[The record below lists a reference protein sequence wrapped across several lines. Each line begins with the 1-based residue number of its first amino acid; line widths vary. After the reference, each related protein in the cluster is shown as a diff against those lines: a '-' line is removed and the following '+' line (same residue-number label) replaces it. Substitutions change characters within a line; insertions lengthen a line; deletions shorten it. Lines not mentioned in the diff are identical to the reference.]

1 MRLFPAA
8 ADRSRKSGKPG
19 KELRL
24 DLRSAGSA
32 APPAPVPGA
41 SPAERVAERQAKR
54 SCVIVV
60 ENLPVP
66 FDRRVWQEATALR
79 QAGWRVSVICPAT
92 ERYPAR
98 FEMIDGIAVYRHPL
112 PLEARGRFAFLLE
125 YATALFHEFRLLTKV
140 YRERGFSVIQ
150 ACNPPDLIF
159 LVAWPFKLLGKR
171 FLFDHHDVS
180 PELFEAKF
188 GRRGTLHRLLLM
200 FERLT
205 FKSADIVVSAN
216 DTFRDIAIERGG
228 KRPQDVVTV
237 YSVPDRSRIRC
248 VAPNT
253 DIRKG
258 RRFVL
263 GYLGIINDQDGVDH
277 MVRAVDH
284 LVNKRGVKD
293 FQAVIVGDGPALASV
308 RSLVSSLG
316 LEDYTTLTGYLSGE
330 ALLQHI
336 SAFDIGVIPDP
347 VNEYNDKISMNK
359 VFEYSALGIP
369 SVAYPLSETRR
380 LLGDAGLYAASS
392 DPSDLGEACLRLFE
406 DDALREKC
414 AAAAARLGEEAFSW
428 DAEARKYV
436 AAFERLVS

>member
-1 MRLFPAA
+1 MRLFSETGRLRGSSSHPAVSLEVEHRPP
-8 ADRSRKSGKPG
+8 DDSR
-19 KELRL
+19 
-24 DLRSAGSA
+24 
-32 APPAPVPGA
+32 APARPGA
-41 SPAERVAERQAKR
+41 GTAEHATKANAKR
-54 SCVIVV
+54 SCVIIV

-66 FDRRVWQEATALR
+66 FDRRVWQEATALER
-79 QAGWRVSVICPAT
+79 AGWRVSVICPAT
-92 ERYPAR
+92 DRYPAP
-98 FEMIDGIAVYRHPL
+98 FEVIDNIAIYRHRL

-125 YATALFHEFRLLTKV
+125 YATALFHEFRLLVKV

-188 GRRGTLHRLLLM
+188 NRRGTLHRLLLM

-205 FKSADIVVSAN
+205 FRSADMVVSAN
-216 DTFRDIAIERGG
+216 DTFRDIAIDRGG

-237 YSVPDRSRIRC
+237 YSVPDKSRIRR
-248 VAPNT
+248 VAP
-253 DIRKG
+253 DPSIRNG

-277 MVRAVDH
+277 MVKCVDH
-284 LVNKRGVKD
+284 LVRVRGIRD

-308 RSLVSSLG
+308 RSLVSALR
-316 LEDYTTLTGYLSGE
+316 LEDYVTLTGYLSGE
-330 ALLQHI
+330 KLLAHI
-336 SAFDIGVIPDP
+336 SAFDIGIIPDP

-369 SVAYPLSETRR
+369 SIAYPLTETRR
-380 LLGDAGLYAASS
+380 LLGEAGLYAAGPE
-392 DPSDLGEACLRLFE
+392 PSDLGDACLRLLQ

-414 AAAAARLGEEAFSW
+414 AAAAKRLGEEAFIW